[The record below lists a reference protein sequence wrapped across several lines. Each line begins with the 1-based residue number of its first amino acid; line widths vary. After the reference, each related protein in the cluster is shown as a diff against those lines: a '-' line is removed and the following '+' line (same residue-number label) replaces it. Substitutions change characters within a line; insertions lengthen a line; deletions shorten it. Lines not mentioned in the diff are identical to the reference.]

1 MYRTSVGQMDRR
13 RVLFAG
19 LSLAGLAYAG
29 TAAAARASGQDT
41 ADNPPVVARETGL
54 PNWPLFEWE
63 QPGGFF
69 NPGEGIMQPPP
80 LAVYGDNTAYADA
93 AGQLALPPVWVSTL
107 HDHALQVLTTPA
119 DLIRDKPAPGDR
131 PYDRVRARTPAGD
144 FLTARLD
151 GWQDGDPQHD
161 YPPQLRELYQH
172 VQGIRRHVL
181 HTGRPWQP
189 AGVLLAVVLIDYVP
203 DRYREWPKALPA
215 PDAHQL
221 YQEFRLPD
229 GPRGLPRATEKV
241 WPMYRV
247 KKHFVAATWRPL
259 LPHEIT

>member
-1 MYRTSVGQMDRR
+1 VDRR

-29 TAAAARASGQDT
+29 TAAAARASGSATTD
-41 ADNPPVVARETGL
+41 PPPGVVRETGL
-54 PNWPLFEWE
+54 PNWPLFEWQ

-93 AGQLALPPVWVSTL
+93 AKYLALPPVWVSTL
-107 HDHALQVLTTPA
+107 HDHALEVLTTPA
-119 DLIRDKPAPGDR
+119 DLLGDPETHDR
-131 PYDRVRARTPAGD
+131 PYDQVRARTPAGD
-144 FLTARLD
+144 FLTARID
-151 GWQDGDPQHD
+151 DWQDGDPQHA

-181 HTGRPWQP
+181 HTGRPWRP
-189 AGVLLAVVLIDYVP
+189 TGVLMAVVLIDYVP
-203 DRYREWPKALPA
+203 DRYREWPKALPT
-215 PDAHQL
+215 PTTEL

-241 WPMYRV
+241 WPMYHL
-247 KKHFVAATWRPL
+247 KKRFVAATWRPL